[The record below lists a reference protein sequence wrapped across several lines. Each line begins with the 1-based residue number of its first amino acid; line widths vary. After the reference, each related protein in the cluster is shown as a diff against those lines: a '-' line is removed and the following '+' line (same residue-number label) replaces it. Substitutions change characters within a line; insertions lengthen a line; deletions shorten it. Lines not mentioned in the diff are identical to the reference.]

1 MHVDRTS
8 AGELLR
14 RARTSAGLTQVELA
28 SRLGMQQSV
37 ISAYESGHR
46 QPVLATLAAMID
58 ATGYH
63 LHLDVRPGRL
73 SRSLGAR
80 SASGCCGIDT
90 G

>member
-1 MHVDRTS
+1 
-8 AGELLR
+8 
-14 RARTSAGLTQVELA
+14 
-28 SRLGMQQSV
+28 MQQSV